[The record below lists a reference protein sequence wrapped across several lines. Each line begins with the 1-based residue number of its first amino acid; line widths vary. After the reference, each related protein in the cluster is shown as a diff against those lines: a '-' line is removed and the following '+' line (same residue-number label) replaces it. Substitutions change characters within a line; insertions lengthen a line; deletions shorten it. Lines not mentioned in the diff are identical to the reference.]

1 MRRVLATGSISVSIG
16 WENDQ
21 AVLILENCGHH
32 QERILIHY
40 QITKSSGTVLW
51 ECVQLFSGERQTKK
65 LPKGFEKWH
74 KFYCLLDGKK
84 QISNTPLDLKE
95 LVNDNQIDAIS
106 KYPQVEIIPSISNIA
121 QANDPSPLIREE
133 SEHEKETENL
143 QVQIS
148 TDDQHEVETN
158 VRDSQ
163 KHVTET
169 ENVSQADKAIDSV
182 DIENPTPSQ
191 KVPIILN
198 SIVHDIEKWINE
210 LDQSYVRNP
219 DLVQTLVY
227 AKQTIKEKLKT
238 ISNNEQGYEI
248 DTAKYDQFIPQ
259 FIKDRLFN
267 GVARFVPYEQ
277 LSEHLDTLLQLV
289 GYEIIPI
296 EIGKTKAD
304 ARVHDIQGSRQTGV
318 EPGTIAEVILPG
330 LRWII
335 DSEIVQ
341 KPVVIRAE

>member
-1 MRRVLATGSISVSIG
+1 MQEAPLVESIYISVR
-16 WENDQ
+16 WENDRPIF
-21 AVLILENCGHH
+21 VLNNRGQHEEDIS
-32 QERILIHY
+32 IYY
-40 QITKSSGTVLW
+40 QIHGHPNIKYPWITSLLLTCRESKTLVLPEEYKKW
-51 ECVQLFSGERQTKK
+51 EK
-65 LPKGFEKWH
+65 LGFEVSGKRSWVSMVGLRD
-74 KFYCLLDGKK
+74 LLNKAKRQVETDPSNSGPEQLINDSSISEVSIENTQEIKPEYASIDHQK
-84 QISNTPLDLKE
+84 NSSTNISNAQESITDLTQNCE
-95 LVNDNQIDAIS
+95 DN
-106 KYPQVEIIPSISNIA
+106 
-121 QANDPSPLIREE
+121 E
-133 SEHEKETENL
+133 S
-143 QVQIS
+143 
-148 TDDQHEVETN
+148 
-158 VRDSQ
+158 
-163 KHVTET
+163 
-169 ENVSQADKAIDSV
+169 IDSV

-191 KVPIILN
+191 KVPLILN

-248 DTAKYDQFIPQ
+248 DTAEYDQFIPQ

-267 GVARFVPYEQ
+267 GVARFIPYEQ
-277 LSEHLDTLLQLV
+277 LPEHLDTLLQLV

-296 EIGKTKAD
+296 DIGKTKAD

-335 DSEIVQ
+335 DGEIVQ